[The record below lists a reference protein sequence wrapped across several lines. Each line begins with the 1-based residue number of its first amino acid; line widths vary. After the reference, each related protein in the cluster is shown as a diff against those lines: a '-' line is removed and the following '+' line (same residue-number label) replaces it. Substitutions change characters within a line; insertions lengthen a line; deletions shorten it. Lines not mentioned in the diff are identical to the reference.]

1 MTQLKIK
8 PKTITESDQAGKRI
22 MTSTGKYFKSYS
34 KCPDGDAQPAYHWW
48 EKDKLKNFIN
58 GGTAQCGKPSKYLCN
73 LQLVG
78 FSPRCSINSRI
89 FSKIF
94 CCLAVSVG
102 IFLFKYKPKKIRTHE
117 ETIWQISTDPEFKN
131 ILYDS
136 TLNDI
141 RENGFKI
148 GDTVV
153 VVISDE
159 KYKGKIVKVKKNN
172 RYRVY
177 ISALETTLT
186 FKSSD
191 ITLKTKEI
199 K

>member
-1 MTQLKIK
+1 MENYLPMCIVVVGI
-8 PKTITESDQAGKRI
+8 TIMLI
-22 MTSTGKYFKSYS
+22 
-34 KCPDGDAQPAYHWW
+34 
-48 EKDKLKNFIN
+48 
-58 GGTAQCGKPSKYLCN
+58 
-73 LQLVG
+73 
-78 FSPRCSINSRI
+78 
-89 FSKIF
+89 
-94 CCLAVSVG
+94 SVG
-102 IFLFKYKPKKIRTHE
+102 IFLFNYKPKRKIRTHE

-148 GDTVV
+148 GDIIVV
-153 VVISDE
+153 TISDE

>member
-1 MTQLKIK
+1 MENYLPISIVVVGI
-8 PKTITESDQAGKRI
+8 TIMLI
-22 MTSTGKYFKSYS
+22 
-34 KCPDGDAQPAYHWW
+34 
-48 EKDKLKNFIN
+48 
-58 GGTAQCGKPSKYLCN
+58 
-73 LQLVG
+73 
-78 FSPRCSINSRI
+78 
-89 FSKIF
+89 
-94 CCLAVSVG
+94 SVG
-102 IFLFKYKPKKIRTHE
+102 IFLFKYKPNRNISKLNTS
-117 ETIWQISTDPEFKN
+117 WQISTDPEFKN

-148 GDTVV
+148 GDIIVV
-153 VVISDE
+153 TISDE

-191 ITLKTKEI
+191 ITLKQRK
-199 K
+199 

>member
-1 MTQLKIK
+1 MENCLPMSIVVIGI
-8 PKTITESDQAGKRI
+8 TIMLI
-22 MTSTGKYFKSYS
+22 
-34 KCPDGDAQPAYHWW
+34 
-48 EKDKLKNFIN
+48 
-58 GGTAQCGKPSKYLCN
+58 
-73 LQLVG
+73 
-78 FSPRCSINSRI
+78 
-89 FSKIF
+89 
-94 CCLAVSVG
+94 SVG
-102 IFLFKYKPKKIRTHE
+102 IFLFKYKPNRNIRTHE

-131 ILYDS
+131 MLYNS
-136 TLNDI
+136 TLNAMSVLEAKETKMNN
-141 RENGFKI
+141 RFKI

-159 KYKGKIVKVKKNN
+159 KYKGKIVKVKKDN
-172 RYRVY
+172 RCRVY